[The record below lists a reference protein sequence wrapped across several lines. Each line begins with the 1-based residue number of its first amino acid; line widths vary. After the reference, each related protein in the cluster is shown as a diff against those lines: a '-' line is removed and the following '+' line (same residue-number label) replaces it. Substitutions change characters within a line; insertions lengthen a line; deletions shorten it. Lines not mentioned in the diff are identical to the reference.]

1 MFELHLVSVSDFSF
15 FRVVLTEYI
24 SVADPLG
31 GIQRR

>member
-24 SVADPLG
+24 SVAALG
-31 GIQRR
+31 EIQRR